1 MGASAGDNPSPAKE
15 QGYVYLP
22 ETVTIEGERADY
34 GNMQLIGD
42 SLYYL
47 TRNGEEESVFTSD
60 AGIWLYDAD
69 GKFLGNVPYSPSGN
83 ARTGNGSQTEEIQVK
98 GTFCADD
105 GKFYVCLG
113 KTQSR
118 ASMPEQYSANQSH
131 ADEAPK
137 RCALME
143 VDFEKRQLRSQS
155 LLQWPEKRRGRG
167 KRHTEPRPK
176 FREREQ
182 IGVPFPVKPLDKAC
196 RNAVYLVRHRLTA
209 LLV

>member
-1 MGASAGDNPSPAKE
+1 MGASAGDNPSPATSPAKE

-60 AGIWLYDAD
+60 AGIWLYAAD

-105 GKFYVCLG
+105 GN
-113 KTQSR
+113 
-118 ASMPEQYSANQSH
+118 SMSA
-131 ADEAPK
+131 
-137 RCALME
+137 
-143 VDFEKRQLRSQS
+143 
-155 LLQWPEKRRGRG
+155 
-167 KRHTEPRPK
+167 
-176 FREREQ
+176 
-182 IGVPFPVKPLDKAC
+182 
-196 RNAVYLVRHRLTA
+196 
-209 LLV
+209 